1 MTKAEYLGL
10 IKEIG
15 KSVRANNIQYGRI
28 FSDKRKTTGYRT
40 KIWFAMGG
48 GRVNEIAAIAKSIG
62 GSAIDV
68 EIFYKNVII
77 TPKHLS

>member
-15 KSVRANNIQYGRI
+15 KSVRANNIKYGRI
-28 FSDKRKTTGYRT
+28 FSDKRKTTGYQT
-40 KIWFAMGG
+40 KIWYVFGG
-48 GRVNEIAAIAKSIG
+48 NVNEVAAIAKSIG

-68 EIFYKNVII
+68 EIFYKDVII
-77 TPKHLS
+77 TPKQLS

>member
-15 KSVRANNIQYGRI
+15 KSVRANNIRYGRI

-40 KIWFAMGG
+40 KFWYVF
-48 GRVNEIAAIAKSIG
+48 GRQTCAVAVIAKSIG

-68 EIFYKNVII
+68 EISYGDVII
-77 TPKHLS
+77 TPKQLS